1 MRKRQL
7 LILPLLL
14 SATLAM
20 QAQRVTISCHN
31 RAAESAFKE
40 LMTQS
45 GKNFIYPAGL
55 LKGVRVTVTAR
66 NEELRTVLNRMF
78 SDTGITYTI
87 RGNNVVLKRDKKKAS
102 TQPKKKTAKAP
113 EAPKSVT
120 VSGFVREK
128 KSGEALTGAT
138 VHDPASGLYT
148 QTNATGFYSLQTRP
162 GSLTLI
168 ASYPGFD
175 ADTVSAGTRRNVNF
189 SLREGGTALNEVV
202 VTADKNRSLTM
213 ESPSIG
219 ALNLSRADI
228 LATPALLGESDV
240 IKTLQLQPGVS
251 AGVEGLA
258 GMYVHGG
265 NADENLYTLDN
276 VPLYQ
281 VNHFGGLF
289 SAFNTEAIRTVDFY
303 KSSFP
308 AKFDS
313 RLSSYMDVHTRDG
326 NMEKFSGSFKL
337 GLTSGALSLE
347 GPIWKGHTSY
357 SVAVRRSWYDVFTVP
372 VLAIVNARKETDTK
386 TIFRYAFTDVN
397 AKINHRFSDTSRAY
411 VMFYYGN
418 DFLKGGSEDK
428 PGHYNY
434 YYEKEVN
441 TLSWGNTVASAG
453 WQYTLTPT
461 LLGQLTASY
470 SHYGSSMK
478 RESKDG
484 DVDDKGDFY
493 NLSVERLR
501 SSNNIDD
508 ISARL
513 DFDWRPGGGNNVQFG
528 ASYIWHTFLPQRAH
542 RSLESDEYSAE
553 VLDEGRK
560 YRASQWD
567 FYLSDDWQPLE
578 CLRLDGGLHFSLF
591 NITGRTHSQ
600 LSPRL
605 SARLTLGGGWALKA
619 GYAHTVQYVHQL
631 QESSLSLP
639 TDRWIPIIGDQK
651 PASADNFSVAAYFDT
666 KAGWTFS
673 AEAYL
678 KKMHNLLEYRDEH
691 YLLPPEATWDNT
703 LCAGRGLSR
712 GIDFK
717 VARHWGALSGHV
729 AYSLLWAD
737 RTFAD
742 RNGGK
747 TYPARFDN
755 RHKINVLLCWKIND
769 KWEVAASWTGMS
781 GNRITLAMQ
790 DWEDGGF
797 GPWNNNMTLVEGIN
811 NYRLPFY
818 HRLDLSA
825 TRHTRHGYWTF
836 SLYNAY
842 CHINTIAVR
851 RDYANDYQWV
861 TDQWGNQTMTLR
873 PVFQKVKLIPV
884 IPSVSYTWLF

>member
-20 QAQRVTISCHN
+20 QAQRVTINCHN
-31 RAAESAFKE
+31 RAAEAAFKE

-78 SDTGITYTI
+78 SGTGITYTI

-120 VSGFVREK
+120 ISGFVREK

-542 RSLESDEYSAE
+542 RSLEGDEYSAE

-578 CLRLDGGLHFSLF
+578 CLRLDGGLALQCHRTHALAALPAPFGTPHPRRRLGPEGRLRPHCAVCPPASGKLPLAAHGPLDSH
-591 NITGRTHSQ
+591 NRRPETGKRRQLLRGRLLRHQGRMDLLGRSISEEDAQPAGISRRALPAPSRGDVGQYPLRGARPLARHRLQGGTPLGRTLGTRGILAPVGRPHLRRPQ
-600 LSPRL
+600 RWKNLPRAL
-605 SARLTLGGGWALKA
+605 RQPPQNQRPALLENQRQVGSGRLLDRNERQPHNPGDARLGRRRFWTLEQQHDARGG
-619 GYAHTVQYVHQL
+619 HQ
-631 QESSLSLP
+631 QLP
-639 TDRWIPIIGDQK
+639 P
-651 PASADNFSVAAYFDT
+651 P
-666 KAGWTFS
+666 
-673 AEAYL
+673 
-678 KKMHNLLEYRDEH
+678 
-691 YLLPPEATWDNT
+691 LLPPPRP
-703 LCAGRGLSR
+703 L
-712 GIDFK
+712 
-717 VARHWGALSGHV
+717 RHAPHAPRILDILALQR
-729 AYSLLWAD
+729 LLP
-737 RTFAD
+737 
-742 RNGGK
+742 
-747 TYPARFDN
+747 Y
-755 RHKINVLLCWKIND
+755 
-769 KWEVAASWTGMS
+769 
-781 GNRITLAMQ
+781 
-790 DWEDGGF
+790 
-797 GPWNNNMTLVEGIN
+797 
-811 NYRLPFY
+811 
-818 HRLDLSA
+818 
-825 TRHTRHGYWTF
+825 
-836 SLYNAY
+836 
-842 CHINTIAVR
+842 
-851 RDYANDYQWV
+851 
-861 TDQWGNQTMTLR
+861 
-873 PVFQKVKLIPV
+873 
-884 IPSVSYTWLF
+884 